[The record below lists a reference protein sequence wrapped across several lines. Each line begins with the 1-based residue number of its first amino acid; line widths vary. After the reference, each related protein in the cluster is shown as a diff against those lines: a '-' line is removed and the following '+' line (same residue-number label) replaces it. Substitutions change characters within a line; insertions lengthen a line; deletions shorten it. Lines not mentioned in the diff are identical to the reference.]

1 MTKKKQEPTGAK
13 IGRPRTKDLIRKSE
27 GGTAAQDG
35 LPAEYT
41 RFTTIGRVDLIHKL
55 KSYAYTKRLPLR
67 RAFDE
72 IMQKFFEEY
81 ESNPDNEKLL
91 DYKPGSYD

>member
-1 MTKKKQEPTGAK
+1 MQGR

-55 KSYAYTKRLPLR
+55 KSYAYTKRIPLR
-67 RAFDE
+67 QAFDE
-72 IMQKFFEEY
+72 VMKQFFAEY
-81 ESNPDNEKLL
+81 ESDPSNEKLL
-91 DYKPGSYD
+91 DWRPGDYE

>member
-1 MTKKKQEPTGAK
+1 MQGR

-41 RFTTIGRVDLIHKL
+41 RFTTIGRVDLIRKL
-55 KSYAYTKRLPLR
+55 KNYAYTKRIPLR

-72 IMQKFFEEY
+72 VMERFFAEY
-81 ESNPDNEKLL
+81 ESDPSNEKLL
-91 DYKPGSYD
+91 DWRPGNYE

>member
-1 MTKKKQEPTGAK
+1 MQGR

-35 LPAEYT
+35 LPPEYT
-41 RFTTIGRVDLIHKL
+41 RFTTIGRVDLIRKL
-55 KSYAYTKRLPLR
+55 KSYAYTKRIPLR

-72 IMQKFFEEY
+72 VMKQFFAEY
-81 ESNPDNEKLL
+81 ESDPSNEKLL
-91 DYKPGSYD
+91 DWRPGDYE